1 MKAKIQILCW
11 LMSVI
16 LSSIQAFA
24 GEIWY
29 LKTADNKN
37 NLTDCTHWTNSA
49 GVVASAFSS
58 DDAYIAKGKIIRAQS
73 VDVFAGGELQLVSNS
88 QLNLYGSIKF
98 PLLTLNKGVI
108 AQQGAHGLT
117 YTVDGAVSVV
127 GEGNVLRWLYS
138 RAEMNMAASLSGEK
152 TAVLST
158 DVRFAAGTAYE
169 VKNHRCENLVLAGD
183 CSGFSGKL
191 AITPN
196 RGVSSVSIDKSE
208 YFVKLILAKD
218 DFTMPGSVTVSE
230 RCAIEVTG

>member
-1 MKAKIQILCW
+1 MDENSDIRMSKQEQGDMISMKAKIQILCW

-37 NLTDCTHWTNSA
+37 NLTDCTHWTNSV
-49 GVVASAFSS
+49 GDVASTFSLG
-58 DDAYIAKGKIIRAQS
+58 DTYVAKGKTVRAQG
-73 VDVFAGGELQLVSNS
+73 VGVFAGGELQLVSS
-88 QLNLYGSIKF
+88 QLNLYGSIEF
-98 PLLTLNKGVI
+98 PLLTLNNGVI
-108 AQQGAHGLT
+108 AQQGDHGLT

-127 GEGNVLRWLYS
+127 GERNVLRWLYS

-158 DVRFAAGTAYE
+158 DVRFAAETGYG

-196 RGVSSVSIDKSE
+196 RGSH
-208 YFVKLILAKD
+208 
-218 DFTMPGSVTVSE
+218 
-230 RCAIEVTG
+230 R